1 VLITE
6 ADDCG
11 FGAPEKS
18 VHDCSIG
25 DYYLARHLLETT
37 EYCGY
42 GSVLA
47 VNDGVLTTFNACDDY
62 GRKFGPIEVLNDVP
76 DIRGAASTNLTLITL
91 VDYQGLTS
99 SQCKVGAGPGEY
111 ADGFT
116 NRLISSGRTWALS

>member
-1 VLITE
+1 MLITE
-6 ADDCG
+6 ADEGG

-25 DYYLARHLLETT
+25 DYYLARHPLDTT

-62 GRKFGPIEVLNDVP
+62 GRKLDQSKFSTMCLTFAAPRRPIS
-76 DIRGAASTNLTLITL
+76 R
-91 VDYQGLTS
+91 
-99 SQCKVGAGPGEY
+99 
-111 ADGFT
+111 
-116 NRLISSGRTWALS
+116 